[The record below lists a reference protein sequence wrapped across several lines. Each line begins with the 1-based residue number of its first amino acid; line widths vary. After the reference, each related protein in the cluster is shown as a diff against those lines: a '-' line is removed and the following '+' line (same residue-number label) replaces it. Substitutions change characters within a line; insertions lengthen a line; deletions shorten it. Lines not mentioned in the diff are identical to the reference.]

1 MARRFSLSLEYN
13 GHDGL
18 IVGAPRLMWLY
29 VGYDLPVGTRQERNA
44 AVRFHKALEDL
55 GFERF
60 QFSLYRKFCGS
71 QAKADSVARLAI
83 QAIPK
88 KGRVALFTLTDKQ
101 VARMVLYENRSKKP
115 GAAPPEQ
122 LLLL

>member
-1 MARRFSLSLEYN
+1 MGKRFSLSLEFN

-29 VGYDLPVGTRQERNA
+29 VAYDLPVGTQGERNA
-44 AVRFHKALEDL
+44 ATRFHKALENL

-60 QFSLYRKFCGS
+60 QFSLYRKFCGAH
-71 QAKADSVARLAI
+71 AKAEALARLVI

-88 KGRVALFTLTDKQ
+88 KGRIALFTLTDKQ
-101 VARMVLYENRSKKP
+101 VARMVLYENRTKKP